1 MPGPGHGGNNQGG
14 GGGGNDDPIGGG
26 HLSVDVT
33 LCSADVTEL
42 RTIRADIRTLHVRLS
57 QILNRIDGDE

>member
-14 GGGGNDDPIGGG
+14 GGGDGGG
-26 HLSVDVT
+26 GRLAGGAT
-33 LCSADVTEL
+33 LTAAEIADL
-42 RTIRADIRTLHVRLS
+42 RTLHERLS